1 MVLGSDTGLLHMA
14 VAMEKPVLM
23 LLNSPAIRTIPY
35 GHPEWTLTPA
45 PGEGL
50 SSLRWEAVAE
60 KSERMLFAN
69 AEPGQAVRLGRS

>member
-1 MVLGSDTGLLHMA
+1 
-14 VAMEKPVLM
+14 M

-35 GHPEWTLTPA
+35 GRPEWTLAPA

-60 KSERMLFAN
+60 KSEQILFGN
-69 AEPGQAVRLGRS
+69 AEPGQAVKLERS